1 MLKIYKVSNGSAI
14 DFAAEELKKYLRMM
28 MPECGDIAINDICIS
43 FNPLGADGFRLGL
56 FSDLGIEGEALDVR
70 FDDMLYAECNEKG
83 GVIAGI
89 NERSVLLAVYE
100 YLRQKG
106 FENMV

>member
-28 MPECGDIAINDICIS
+28 LPEENDICIS

-56 FSDLGIEGEALDVR
+56 FSDLGIEGEAPDVR

-83 GVIAGI
+83 CS
-89 NERSVLLAVYE
+89 R
-100 YLRQKG
+100 
-106 FENMV
+106 